1 MRVTMATAEAGRPGR
16 TNEDFVGAAPTAVVL
31 TDGAGGVVGA
41 ETVCRHGVGWYAC
54 RLGGHLLNLLSPGAA
69 YPAAPATDRT
79 LPALLA
85 EAIEAVAD
93 DHRHTCDLAD
103 PRSPWATVA
112 ILRLRDGH
120 AEYLV
125 LGDSVLVLDRAGAP
139 LVVTDP
145 REVRIAEP
153 YQAALDTAVEGSA
166 EYQRILR
173 DGRTAMR
180 ANRNRPGGYWV
191 AQQDPRA
198 AAEAVVGSLPVADLA
213 GALLLSN
220 GASRIVDRFGLAD
233 WAEVLTAVRTAGP
246 DEIISRVR
254 QAEAD
259 RKVAADDATVAHCT
273 DLAGPAS
280 GLLRTPAGP

>member
-1 MRVTMATAEAGRPGR
+1 MRVTMATDAAGRPGR
-16 TNEDFVGAAPTAVVL
+16 TNEDFVGAVPTAVVL

-54 RLGGHLLNLLSPGAA
+54 RLGGHLLNLLSPGATPVA
-69 YPAAPATDRT
+69 DQT
-79 LPALLA
+79 LPALLG

-93 DHRHTCDLAD
+93 DHRHTCDIAD

-125 LGDSVLVLDRAGAP
+125 LGDSVLVLDRPGAP
-139 LVVTDP
+139 VVVTDP
-145 REVRIAEP
+145 REVRLAQPI
-153 YQAALDTAVEGSA
+153 QAALDAAVEGSA
-166 EYQRILR
+166 EYEQILR
-173 DGRTAMR
+173 DGRDVMR
-180 ANRNRPGGYWV
+180 ANRNQPGGYWV

-198 AAEAVVGSLPVADLA
+198 AAEAIVGGLPATELA

-220 GASRIVDRFGLAD
+220 GASRIVDMFGLVD
-233 WAEVLTAVRTAGP
+233 WPEVLSTARSAGP
-246 DEIISRVR
+246 DEIIKRVR
-254 QAEAD
+254 QVEAD

-273 DLAGPAS
+273 DLAQRTS
-280 GLLRTPAGP
+280 GLLRTPTGP